1 VGAALTVRVGWPVR
15 STEGLEDP
23 AAQVVRLVR
32 AVMAEGA
39 ALGWSGVP
47 TQEQALAW
55 WQDLLAEVDAGRAAV
70 SAAYDEG
77 ELVGLA
83 EWRRYDLGPQ
93 TQNADLEKLLVA
105 RSCRGAGVGAALVED
120 LLAQARADGVET
132 VTLQCRGNNHGAIRL
147 YQRLGF
153 DEFGRLRDFV
163 AAGNERWDKVLM
175 AIDLRTGAEPL
186 VRHGS
191 DPVGEGAST

>member
-1 VGAALTVRVGWPVR
+1 M
-15 STEGLEDP
+15 SD
-23 AAQVVRLVR
+23 
-32 AVMAEGA
+32 GA

-47 TQEQALAW
+47 TGEEARAW
-55 WQDLLAEVDAGRAAV
+55 WHDLLAEVASGRGAV
-70 SAAYDEG
+70 SAAYDDG

-93 TQNADLEKLLVA
+93 TQNADLEKVLVA
-105 RSCRGAGVGAALVED
+105 RSCRGAGVGAALVSD
-120 LLAQARADGVET
+120 LLRQARAAGVET

-147 YQRLGF
+147 YERLGF
-153 DEFGRLRDFV
+153 HEFGRLRDFV